1 MSVGNGG
8 RPSRKLA
15 KALAV
20 VSPET
25 WERMKE
31 EMAAAGFG
39 TVAETLEAIRQEG
52 MRETA

>member
-8 RPSRKLA
+8 RPIRKLA

-20 VSPET
+20 LSPET
-25 WERMKE
+25 WERVKQ

-39 TVAETLEAIRQEG
+39 TVAEALEAIRQEG
-52 MRETA
+52 MEATA